1 MTSPLE
7 TLRAFSQS
15 TRPRYER
22 NETNEITP
30 PMPSDEGLSSLNSFI
45 SSPGSAD
52 DLDERAAIIEYGAGI
67 PRAWAEGF
75 AALSSMP
82 APTGF
87 SSARWQRIVDAAG
100 GFLDRWASKAI
111 ECGWSDL
118 DVFGC
123 DQSAPDRRFDCMGL
137 VMLLDRMEV
146 VGIDAEG
153 ADLRFPDGVMQRYRR
168 KPLPAH
174 TISLWELAR

>member
-1 MTSPLE
+1 
-7 TLRAFSQS
+7 
-15 TRPRYER
+15 
-22 NETNEITP
+22 
-30 PMPSDEGLSSLNSFI
+30 
-45 SSPGSAD
+45 
-52 DLDERAAIIEYGAGI
+52 
-67 PRAWAEGF
+67 
-75 AALSSMP
+75 MP

-100 GFLDRWASKAI
+100 GFLDRWAAGAA
-111 ECGWSDL
+111 ELGWSDL
-118 DVFGC
+118 DAFGC